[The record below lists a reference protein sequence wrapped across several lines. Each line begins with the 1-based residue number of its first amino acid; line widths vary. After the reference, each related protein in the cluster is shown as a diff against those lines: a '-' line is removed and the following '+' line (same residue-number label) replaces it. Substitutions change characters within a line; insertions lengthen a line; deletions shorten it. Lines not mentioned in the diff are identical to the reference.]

1 MPSPRHRSHRGA
13 MIPTGHPGSV
23 TLQKDPTGAQ
33 VQSPPPSPP
42 RPPVI
47 ARRAPPATPTPMA
60 GLGRRTDRDDQRR
73 SHLIEIDRFDH
84 GILQPER
91 SLQYPLLFAPRSVSC
106 LRSRQ
111 IARKRRKQTGCG
123 RGWSTQTPTDPS
135 GEPKNPSGVK
145 SHMLPILRVSSDPRV
160 LRGCDIPVQN
170 RDRERWVSRSSLR
183 SPRS

>member
-1 MPSPRHRSHRGA
+1 VHGQPGGLVVEVAGVTRPMPSPRHRSHRGA

-111 IARKRRKQTGCG
+111 IARKRRKQTGCD

-135 GEPKNPSGVK
+135 GEPNLLSPSVSPG
-145 SHMLPILRVSSDPRV
+145 LRFA
-160 LRGCDIPVQN
+160 PVF
-170 RDRERWVSRSSLR
+170 RR
-183 SPRS
+183 